1 MSNHSPVTRGVSFSL
16 WLNKYQ
22 SLMRGFISIY
32 ESEPFDYDAGSA
44 YEIGRQMAIHAKA
57 CGHKTKGKLIRRKP
71 NSTEYVWVKSQY
83 KEIELIARSLGFEPR
98 KLVMRG

>member
-1 MSNHSPVTRGVSFSL
+1 MSNHSPVTRPVSFSF
-16 WLNKYQ
+16 WLNKYS
-22 SLMRGFISIY
+22 SLMKGFISIY

-71 NSTEYVWVKSQY
+71 NSQEFAWVKSQY
-83 KEIELIARSLGFEPR
+83 KEIELIARGIGYPTSKLTMR
-98 KLVMRG
+98 K